1 MKQLISPSL
10 RFNWFKKQNKT
21 YTHNVLKFLAIYK
34 HLHGS
39 CTWTHLKLMKIV
51 LSLLTNRPV
60 SVPSHFEII
69 VQFKRIKT
77 KKKKNSDIICFLK
90 TLLSKVDNKDFGHL
104 DLCSIN
110 IFIKTLP
117 ILGLCGTCCRLP
129 LLTLQTGNSVVLN
142 SLDYVI
148 WNPRVQFS
156 GINIY

>member
-1 MKQLISPSL
+1 
-10 RFNWFKKQNKT
+10 
-21 YTHNVLKFLAIYK
+21 
-34 HLHGS
+34 
-39 CTWTHLKLMKIV
+39 MKIV

-129 LLTLQTGNSVVLN
+129 LLTLQTGNSVVLTHWIMSFGTQEYSFLASTYIKN
-142 SLDYVI
+142 L
-148 WNPRVQFS
+148 VQ
-156 GINIY
+156 